1 MSIFDFIKKGPSAQ
15 TGANSAGSAVAGAE
29 SAEIL
34 ANLVLNTIDSGV
46 VIVLPT
52 GVIEYINPAAVS
64 LLGGQMAQN
73 FLGAKLEDIL
83 KLENG
88 QGVAIPAQNNLV
100 FYAVNNGQNYT
111 TREYFLVNLQG
122 QKKPVAFKIITAHSP
137 KNERIVTFYDITSE
151 LEAESEQTEFIS
163 TASHEMRT
171 PVASIEGYLG
181 LALNPKTA
189 TIDER
194 AKKYLEEA
202 HKSSQHLGK
211 LFRDLLDV
219 TKLDDKR
226 IKAHLLPI
234 EVTSTVRS
242 IAEGQ
247 IPKMSEKNIH
257 FTFGSSSSANINGG
271 RVINQEVFA
280 AVDVDFLR
288 EIINNLIENAIKY
301 TNNGGGIW
309 VNVRGDGDRVLIN
322 VTDTGIGI
330 SPEDSKHVFQ
340 KFYRA
345 DNSETRTIGGTGLGL
360 YIVKERVEAMSG
372 STWVESTFGEGSTF
386 YVAFPRLTYEEY
398 LRRKQIEANTQA
410 MTPQNSA
417 TSTPAVS
424 ASNEN
429 QIPANENQNPAPM
442 QYSTETTTPGQV
454 AAPAVAPAAAPVSTT
469 TNTPIQT
476 EAPMQA
482 PTETTIP
489 TQEPATTPT
498 MMNAPIQTPAPA
510 QTPTV
515 STAPVQAPAPAP
527 TEPVMPAPTEPTASS
542 APAAPTETATSSTP
556 VAPMT
561 PATPVMPATST
572 TQSNPFL
579 QNSTTPTQNTPAS
592 PTTPNTQNIPTA
604 PINPAPTPAATANPV
619 SAPITPANPAP
630 TPATPTNLTMPTPPI
645 TPTNPNILNK

>member
-15 TGANSAGSAVAGAE
+15 TGTNSTGGAVAGAE

-46 VIVLPT
+46 IIVLPT

-88 QGVAIPAQNNLV
+88 QGVVIPAQNNLV

-226 IKAHLLPI
+226 IKAHLTPI

-257 FTFGSSSSANINGG
+257 FTFGSSSSANMNGG

-410 MTPQNSA
+410 MTPQNSVA
-417 TSTPAVS
+417 SAPSNSTPSVS
-424 ASNEN
+424 EPSEN
-429 QIPANENQNPAPM
+429 QAPVPM
-442 QYSTETTTPGQV
+442 QFSTETTTPI
-454 AAPAVAPAAAPVSTT
+454 PAVAPVSTT
-469 TNTPIQT
+469 MNTPIQT
-476 EAPMQA
+476 EAPVQA
-482 PTETTIP
+482 PTVSTIP

-498 MMNAPIQTPAPA
+498 MTNAPIQTPAPA

-515 STAPVQAPAPAP
+515 STALVQTPAPAINLE
-527 TEPVMPAPTEPTASS
+527 TAASS

-561 PATPVMPATST
+561 PAAPIMST
-572 TQSNPFL
+572 IQSNSFL
-579 QNSTTPTQNTPAS
+579 QNSATPAQNTPAS

-630 TPATPTNLTMPTPPI
+630 TPAAPTNLTMPTPPI

>member
-1 MSIFDFIKKGPSAQ
+1 MSIFDFIKKGPAAQ
-15 TGANSAGSAVAGAE
+15 TTASNTSGAVAGAE

-46 VIVLPT
+46 IIVLPT

-226 IKAHLLPI
+226 IKAHLTPI

-257 FTFGSSSSANINGG
+257 FTFGSSSSANMNGG

-280 AVDVDFLR
+280 AIDVDFLR

-410 MTPQNSA
+410 MTPQNS
-417 TSTPAVS
+417 V
-424 ASNEN
+424 ASVPNDSSPNEN
-429 QIPANENQNPAPM
+429 QSPAPM
-442 QYSTETTTPGQV
+442 QFSTETNTSIPV
-454 AAPAVAPAAAPVSTT
+454 AAPVSTII
-469 TNTPIQT
+469 NAPMQT
-476 EAPMQA
+476 EAPMQTSTMSTM
-482 PTETTIP
+482 PN
-489 TQEPATTPT
+489 QEPATTPT
-498 MMNAPIQTPAPA
+498 MTNAPIQTPAPA

-515 STAPVQAPAPAP
+515 STALVQTPAPAQTP
-527 TEPVMPAPTEPTASS
+527 TVSTAPVQTPAPAPTEPTASS
-542 APAAPTETATSSTP
+542 AP

-561 PATPVMPATST
+561 PASPVMST
-572 TQSNPFL
+572 IQSNPFL
-579 QNSTTPTQNTPAS
+579 QNSATPAQNTPAS

-630 TPATPTNLTMPTPPI
+630 TPAAPTNLTMPTPPI

>member
-1 MSIFDFIKKGPSAQ
+1 MSIFDFIKKGPGAQ
-15 TGANSAGSAVAGAE
+15 TGADSAGGAVAGAE

-46 VIVLPT
+46 IIVLPT

-64 LLGGQMAQN
+64 LLGGQVAQN

-194 AKKYLEEA
+194 AKKHLEEA

-226 IKAHLLPI
+226 IKAHLTPI

-247 IPKMSEKNIH
+247 IPKMSEKDIH
-257 FTFGSSSSANINGG
+257 FTFGSSSSANMNGG

-410 MTPQNSA
+410 MTPQNSVA
-417 TSTPAVS
+417 S
-424 ASNEN
+424 APNDSSPNKN
-429 QIPANENQNPAPM
+429 QTPANENQNPASM
-442 QYSTETTTPGQV
+442 QFPTETTTPTPV
-454 AAPAVAPAAAPVSTT
+454 AAPVSATM
-469 TNTPIQT
+469 NTPMQT

-482 PTETTIP
+482 PT
-489 TQEPATTPT
+489 ASTTPT
-498 MMNAPIQTPAPA
+498 QAPAPAPIEPTALSTPAVPATPVAPVMPSAPA
-510 QTPTV
+510 QTPTA
-515 STAPVQAPAPAP
+515 SSAPTQAPAPAP
-527 TEPVMPAPTEPTASS
+527 SATNAPTAPATQANPVVQANPFIQNPISPAQTVTAS
-542 APAAPTETATSSTP
+542 AQNP
-556 VAPMT
+556 VAPTQGATSPAHDMASPAQNT
-561 PATPVMPATST
+561 PATP
-572 TQSNPFL
+572 
-579 QNSTTPTQNTPAS
+579 
-592 PTTPNTQNIPTA
+592 
-604 PINPAPTPAATANPV
+604 INPSPV
-619 SAPITPANPAP
+619 SAPTINSA
-630 TPATPTNLTMPTPPI
+630 MPTPPI

>member
-1 MSIFDFIKKGPSAQ
+1 MSIFDFIKKGPGAQ
-15 TGANSAGSAVAGAE
+15 AGANSAGGAVAGAE

-46 VIVLPT
+46 IIVLST

-64 LLGGQMAQN
+64 LLGGQMSQN

-257 FTFGSSSSANINGG
+257 FTFGSSSSANMNGG

-410 MTPQNSA
+410 MTPQNSIA
-417 TSTPAVS
+417 SIPNTFTP
-424 ASNEN
+424 NEN
-429 QIPANENQNPAPM
+429 QTPAPM
-442 QYSTETTTPGQV
+442 QFSTEITAPTPV
-454 AAPAVAPAAAPVSTT
+454 ATPVSTT
-469 TNTPIQT
+469 MNTPMQT

-482 PTETTIP
+482 PTVS
-489 TQEPATTPT
+489 A
-498 MMNAPIQTPAPA
+498 MPI
-510 QTPTV
+510 
-515 STAPVQAPAPAP
+515 QAPAPAT
-527 TEPVMPAPTEPTASS
+527 TEATASFT
-542 APAAPTETATSSTP
+542 PAAMMA
-556 VAPMT
+556 

-572 TQSNPFL
+572 TQSTPFL
-579 QNSTTPTQNTPAS
+579 QNNTTTVQNTPAS
-592 PTTPNTQNIPTA
+592 STTPNTQSLPTA
-604 PINPAPTPAATANPV
+604 PINPTPAQAATVNPV
-619 SAPITPANPAP
+619 STPITPANPAP
-630 TPATPTNLTMPTPPI
+630 TSTTQINPAIPTPPI

>member
-1 MSIFDFIKKGPSAQ
+1 MSIFDFIKKGPGAQ
-15 TGANSAGSAVAGAE
+15 TGANGTGGAVAGAE

-46 VIVLPT
+46 IIVLST

-226 IKAHLLPI
+226 IKAHLTPI

-257 FTFGSSSSANINGG
+257 FTFGSSSSANMNGG

-410 MTPQNSA
+410 MTPQNSVA
-417 TSTPAVS
+417 STPAVS
-424 ASNEN
+424 GSNEN
-429 QIPANENQNPAPM
+429 QTPAPI
-442 QYSTETTTPGQV
+442 QFPAEATTSNQV
-454 AAPAVAPAAAPVSTT
+454 AAPVSTT
-469 TNTPIQT
+469 MNMPVQA

-482 PTETTIP
+482 PTVSAMP
-489 TQEPATTPT
+489 TQAPA
-498 MMNAPIQTPAPA
+498 PAPA
-510 QTPTV
+510 QTPTA
-515 STAPVQAPAPAP
+515 STAPTQAPAPAP
-527 TEPVMPAPTEPTASS
+527 TESAISAPTEPAASS
-542 APAAPTETATSSTP
+542 APAAPITP
-556 VAPMT
+556 ASPVT
-561 PATPVMPATST
+561 PATPVISNASTTPATPVTPT
-572 TQSNPFL
+572 TSPTPATPAAPVMQTNPFL
-579 QNSTTPTQNTPAS
+579 QNTTPTSQT
-592 PTTPNTQNIPTA
+592 
-604 PINPAPTPAATANPV
+604 
-619 SAPITPANPAP
+619 
-630 TPATPTNLTMPTPPI
+630 TPATPINTNMPTPPI

>member
-1 MSIFDFIKKGPSAQ
+1 MSIFDFIKKGPGAQ
-15 TGANSAGSAVAGAE
+15 MGANSTGGAVAGAE

-46 VIVLPT
+46 IIVLPT

-226 IKAHLLPI
+226 IKAHLTPI

-257 FTFGSSSSANINGG
+257 FTFGSSSSANMNGG

-410 MTPQNSA
+410 MTPQNSVA
-417 TSTPAVS
+417 STPSNSTPSVS
-424 ASNEN
+424 EPSEN
-429 QIPANENQNPAPM
+429 QAPAPM
-442 QYSTETTTPGQV
+442 QFSTETTTPI
-454 AAPAVAPAAAPVSTT
+454 PAVAPVSTT
-469 TNTPIQT
+469 MNTPIQT
-476 EAPMQA
+476 EAPVQA
-482 PTETTIP
+482 PTVSTIP

-498 MMNAPIQTPAPA
+498 MTNAPIQTPAPA

-515 STAPVQAPAPAP
+515 STALVQTPAPAINLE
-527 TEPVMPAPTEPTASS
+527 TAASS

-561 PATPVMPATST
+561 PAAPIMST
-572 TQSNPFL
+572 IQSNSFL
-579 QNSTTPTQNTPAS
+579 QNSATPAQNTPAS

-630 TPATPTNLTMPTPPI
+630 TPAAPTNLTMPTPPI

>member
-15 TGANSAGSAVAGAE
+15 AGANSAGGAVAGAE

-46 VIVLPT
+46 IIVLPT

-137 KNERIVTFYDITSE
+137 KNERVVTFYDITSE

-257 FTFGSSSSANINGG
+257 FTFGSSSSANMNGG

-424 ASNEN
+424 TPNEN
-429 QIPANENQNPAPM
+429 QTPAPI
-442 QYSTETTTPGQV
+442 QFPTETTAPTPV
-454 AAPAVAPAAAPVSTT
+454 ATPVSTT

-476 EAPMQA
+476 EAPIQA
-482 PTETTIP
+482 PTVS
-489 TQEPATTPT
+489 ATSVQ
-498 MMNAPIQTPAPA
+498 AAAPAPA
-510 QTPTV
+510 QS
-515 STAPVQAPAPAP
+515 STTSSSPIQAPAPAP
-527 TEPVMPAPTEPTASS
+527 TESTASSTPAAPTEPTASS
-542 APAAPTETATSSTP
+542 AP

-561 PATPVMPATST
+561 PASPVMST
-572 TQSNPFL
+572 IQSNPFL
-579 QNSTTPTQNTPAS
+579 QNSATPAQNTPAS
-592 PTTPNTQNIPTA
+592 STAPNTQNIPTA
-604 PINPAPTPAATANPV
+604 PINPDSTPAATVNPV
-619 SAPITPANPAP
+619 STPITPVNPAQ
-630 TPATPTNLTMPTPPI
+630 TPAAPINSAMPTPPI

>member
-1 MSIFDFIKKGPSAQ
+1 MSIFDFIKKGPGAQ
-15 TGANSAGSAVAGAE
+15 MSANSAGGAVAGAE

-46 VIVLPT
+46 IIVLPT

-73 FLGAKLEDIL
+73 FLGTKLEDIL

-226 IKAHLLPI
+226 IKAHLTPI

-257 FTFGSSSSANINGG
+257 FTFGSSSSANMNGG

-398 LRRKQIEANTQA
+398 LRRKQIEANIQA

-417 TSTPAVS
+417 ASTPAVS

-429 QIPANENQNPAPM
+429 QPPAPM
-442 QYSTETTTPGQV
+442 QFSTEITAPTPV
-454 AAPAVAPAAAPVSTT
+454 ATPVSTT
-469 TNTPIQT
+469 MNTPMQT

-482 PTETTIP
+482 PTVS
-489 TQEPATTPT
+489 A
-498 MMNAPIQTPAPA
+498 MPI
-510 QTPTV
+510 
-515 STAPVQAPAPAP
+515 QAPAPAT
-527 TEPVMPAPTEPTASS
+527 TEATAPSVPVAPTEPAALS
-542 APAAPTETATSSTP
+542 APT
-556 VAPMT
+556 APMA

-579 QNSTTPTQNTPAS
+579 QNSATPATAS
-592 PTTPNTQNIPTA
+592 STTPNTQSIPTA
-604 PINPAPTPAATANPV
+604 PINPTPAQAATVNPV
-619 SAPITPANPAP
+619 STPITPANPTP
-630 TPATPTNLTMPTPPI
+630 TPAAPINTAIPTPPI

>member
-1 MSIFDFIKKGPSAQ
+1 MSIFDFIKKGPGAQ
-15 TGANSAGSAVAGAE
+15 AGVNSAGGAVAGTE
-29 SAEIL
+29 GAEIL
-34 ANLVLNTIDSGV
+34 ANLVLNTTDSGV
-46 VIVLPT
+46 IIVLPT

-111 TREYFLVNLQG
+111 TRGYFLVNLQG
-122 QKKPVAFKIITAHSP
+122 QKKPVAFKVITAHSP

-151 LEAESEQTEFIS
+151 LEAESEQAEFIS

-202 HKSSQHLGK
+202 KKSSQHLGK

-226 IKAHLLPI
+226 IKAHLTPI

-257 FTFGSSSSANINGG
+257 FTFGSSSSANMNGG

-410 MTPQNSA
+410 MTPQNTA
-417 TSTPAVS
+417 TSASDAS
-424 ASNEN
+424 APSEG
-429 QIPANENQNPAPM
+429 QTAAPM
-442 QYSTETTTPGQV
+442 QFPTETTTPTQTS
-454 AAPAVAPAAAPVSTT
+454 APVSTT
-469 TNTPIQT
+469 INTPIQT

-482 PTETTIP
+482 PTVSAMP
-489 TQEPATTPT
+489 TQAPATAPT
-498 MMNAPIQTPAPA
+498 EMVAPAKAPTPA
-510 QTPTV
+510 QTPTA
-515 STAPVQAPAPAP
+515 SATPVQAPASAP
-527 TEPVMPAPTEPTASS
+527 TDPTASS
-542 APAAPTETATSSTP
+542 APAAPMIPAAP
-556 VAPMT
+556 VVSA
-561 PATPVMPATST
+561 MPT
-572 TQSNPFL
+572 TQTNPFL
-579 QNSTTPTQNTPAS
+579 QNSATPAQNTPAS
-592 PTTPNTQNIPTA
+592 PTAPNTQSIATTLAN
-604 PINPAPTPAATANPV
+604 PTPTQATTINPV
-619 SAPITPANPAP
+619 STPITPANPAP
-630 TPATPTNLTMPTPPI
+630 APAAPINSTMPTPPI

>member
-1 MSIFDFIKKGPSAQ
+1 MSIFDFIKKGPGAQ
-15 TGANSAGSAVAGAE
+15 AGANSAGGAVAGAE

-46 VIVLPT
+46 IIVLST

-64 LLGGQMAQN
+64 LLGGQMSQN

-122 QKKPVAFKIITAHSP
+122 QKKPVAFKVITAHSP

-226 IKAHLLPI
+226 IKAHLTPI

-257 FTFGSSSSANINGG
+257 FTFGSSSSANMNGG

-301 TNNGGGIW
+301 TNTGGGIW

-410 MTPQNSA
+410 MTPQNSVA
-417 TSTPAVS
+417 SNPAVS

-429 QIPANENQNPAPM
+429 QPPAPM
-442 QYSTETTTPGQV
+442 QFSTEVTTPIS
-454 AAPAVAPAAAPVSTT
+454 AATPVSTT
-469 TNTPIQT
+469 MNTPIQT
-476 EAPMQA
+476 ETPMQA
-482 PTETTIP
+482 QTASTTSI
-489 TQEPATTPT
+489 
-498 MMNAPIQTPAPA
+498 
-510 QTPTV
+510 
-515 STAPVQAPAPAP
+515 QAPAPGTAEPAASATPTVQTEPAAPSAP
-527 TEPVMPAPTEPTASS
+527 TAPITPAAPVMPA
-542 APAAPTETATSSTP
+542 
-556 VAPMT
+556 M
-561 PATPVMPATST
+561 
-572 TQSNPFL
+572 QFNPFL
-579 QNSTTPTQNTPAS
+579 QNSATPTQNAPAS
-592 PTTPNTQNIPTA
+592 PTVPNTQSIPTA
-604 PINPAPTPAATANPV
+604 PINPDSTPAATVNPV
-619 SAPITPANPAP
+619 STPITPVNPAP
-630 TPATPTNLTMPTPPI
+630 TQAAPINPSMPTPPI

>member
-1 MSIFDFIKKGPSAQ
+1 MSIFDFIKKGPGAQ
-15 TGANSAGSAVAGAE
+15 AGANSAGGAVAGAE

-46 VIVLPT
+46 IIVLPT

-226 IKAHLLPI
+226 IKAHLTPI

-247 IPKMSEKNIH
+247 IPKMSEKDIH
-257 FTFGSSSSANINGG
+257 FTFGSSSSANMNGG

-280 AVDVDFLR
+280 AIDVDFLR

-322 VTDTGIGI
+322 ITDTGIGI

-417 TSTPAVS
+417 SSVPKDS
-424 ASNEN
+424 SPNEN
-429 QIPANENQNPAPM
+429 QTPANENQNPAPM
-442 QYSTETTTPGQV
+442 QYSTETTTPI
-454 AAPAVAPAAAPVSTT
+454 PAVAPVSTT
-469 TNTPIQT
+469 MNTPIQT
-476 EAPMQA
+476 EAPVQA
-482 PTETTIP
+482 PTVSTIP

-498 MMNAPIQTPAPA
+498 MTNAPIQTPAPA

-515 STAPVQAPAPAP
+515 STALVQTPAPAINLE
-527 TEPVMPAPTEPTASS
+527 TAASS

-561 PATPVMPATST
+561 PAAPIMST
-572 TQSNPFL
+572 IQSNSFL
-579 QNSTTPTQNTPAS
+579 QNSATPAQNTPAS

-630 TPATPTNLTMPTPPI
+630 TPAAPTNLTMPTPPI

>member
-1 MSIFDFIKKGPSAQ
+1 MSIFDFIKKGPGAQ
-15 TGANSAGSAVAGAE
+15 AGANSAGGAVSGAE

-34 ANLVLNTIDSGV
+34 ANLVLNTTDSGV
-46 VIVLPT
+46 IIVLPT

-111 TREYFLVNLQG
+111 TRGYFLVNLQG

-151 LEAESEQTEFIS
+151 LEAESEQAEFIS

-202 HKSSQHLGK
+202 KKSSQHLGK

-226 IKAHLLPI
+226 IKAHLTPI

-247 IPKMSEKNIH
+247 IPKMSEKDIH
-257 FTFGSSSSANINGG
+257 FTFGSSSSANMNGG

-410 MTPQNSA
+410 MTPQNTTASNPNI
-417 TSTPAVS
+417 STPSVPEPS
-424 ASNEN
+424 EN
-429 QIPANENQNPAPM
+429 QTPAPM
-442 QYSTETTTPGQV
+442 QFSTETTTPI
-454 AAPAVAPAAAPVSTT
+454 PAVAPVSTT
-469 TNTPIQT
+469 TNMPIQT

-482 PTETTIP
+482 PTASAMP

-498 MMNAPIQTPAPA
+498 MTNAPIQTPAPA

-515 STAPVQAPAPAP
+515 STALVQTPAPAINLE
-527 TEPVMPAPTEPTASS
+527 TAASS

-561 PATPVMPATST
+561 PAAPIMST
-572 TQSNPFL
+572 IQSNSFL
-579 QNSTTPTQNTPAS
+579 QNSATPAQNTPAS

-630 TPATPTNLTMPTPPI
+630 TPAAPTNLTMPTPPI

>member
-1 MSIFDFIKKGPSAQ
+1 MSIFDFIKKGPGAQ
-15 TGANSAGSAVAGAE
+15 AGANSAGGAVAGAE

-46 VIVLPT
+46 IIVLST

-64 LLGGQMAQN
+64 LLGGQMSQN

-257 FTFGSSSSANINGG
+257 FTFGSSSSANMNGG

-280 AVDVDFLR
+280 AIDVDFLR

-410 MTPQNSA
+410 MTPQNSVA
-417 TSTPAVS
+417 STPNISTPSVS
-424 ASNEN
+424 EPSEN
-429 QIPANENQNPAPM
+429 QAPAPM
-442 QYSTETTTPGQV
+442 QFPTETTT
-454 AAPAVAPAAAPVSTT
+454 AIPAAAPASTT
-469 TNTPIQT
+469 SNTPIQA
-476 EAPMQA
+476 EAPIQA
-482 PTETTIP
+482 PTVSTIP

-498 MMNAPIQTPAPA
+498 MTNAPIQTPAPA
-510 QTPTV
+510 QTQTV
-515 STAPVQAPAPAP
+515 STAPVQTPA
-527 TEPVMPAPTEPTASS
+527 PAPTEPTASS
-542 APAAPTETATSSTP
+542 AP

-561 PATPVMPATST
+561 PAAPVMPANPVISNVST
-572 TQSNPFL
+572 TPSTPVTPTASPTPATPAAPVMQTNPFL
-579 QNSTTPTQNTPAS
+579 QNTTPTTQNTPA
-592 PTTPNTQNIPTA
+592 T
-604 PINPAPTPAATANPV
+604 PINP
-619 SAPITPANPAP
+619 
-630 TPATPTNLTMPTPPI
+630 TMPTPSI

>member
-15 TGANSAGSAVAGAE
+15 TGTNSTGGAVAGAE

-46 VIVLPT
+46 IIVLPT

-88 QGVAIPAQNNLV
+88 QGVVIPAQNNLV

-257 FTFGSSSSANINGG
+257 FTFGSSSSANMNGG

-417 TSTPAVS
+417 ASTSAVSTP
-424 ASNEN
+424 NEN
-429 QIPANENQNPAPM
+429 QTPAPM
-442 QYSTETTTPGQV
+442 QFSTETTTPI
-454 AAPAVAPAAAPVSTT
+454 PAVAPVSTT
-469 TNTPIQT
+469 MNTPVQT

-482 PTETTIP
+482 QTAS
-489 TQEPATTPT
+489 ATSVQ
-498 MMNAPIQTPAPA
+498 AAAPAPA
-510 QTPTV
+510 QS
-515 STAPVQAPAPAP
+515 STTSSSPIQAPAPAP
-527 TEPVMPAPTEPTASS
+527 TESTASSTPAAPTEPTASS
-542 APAAPTETATSSTP
+542 AP

-561 PATPVMPATST
+561 PASPVMST
-572 TQSNPFL
+572 IQSNSFL
-579 QNSTTPTQNTPAS
+579 QNSATPAQNTPAS

-630 TPATPTNLTMPTPPI
+630 TPAAPTNLTMPTPPI

>member
-1 MSIFDFIKKGPSAQ
+1 MSIFDFIKKGPGAQ
-15 TGANSAGSAVAGAE
+15 TGANGTGGAVAGAE

-46 VIVLPT
+46 IIVLPT

-257 FTFGSSSSANINGG
+257 FTFGSSSSANMNGG

-410 MTPQNSA
+410 MTPQNSVA
-417 TSTPAVS
+417 SNPAVS

-429 QIPANENQNPAPM
+429 QTPTPM
-442 QYSTETTTPGQV
+442 QFSTEMTTPSQ
-454 AAPAVAPAAAPVSTT
+454 AAVPVSTT
-469 TNTPIQT
+469 MNTPVQT

-482 PTETTIP
+482 QT
-489 TQEPATTPT
+489 ASA
-498 MMNAPIQTPAPA
+498 MPI
-510 QTPTV
+510 
-515 STAPVQAPAPAP
+515 QAPAPVTTEATAPSVPVAP
-527 TEPVMPAPTEPTASS
+527 TEPAALSAPT
-542 APAAPTETATSSTP
+542 
-556 VAPMT
+556 APMA

-579 QNSTTPTQNTPAS
+579 QNSTTPAQNTPAS

-630 TPATPTNLTMPTPPI
+630 TPAAPTNLTMPTPSI

>member
-1 MSIFDFIKKGPSAQ
+1 MSIFDFIKKGPGAQ
-15 TGANSAGSAVAGAE
+15 TGANSTGGAVAGAE

-46 VIVLPT
+46 IIVLST

-122 QKKPVAFKIITAHSP
+122 QKKPVAFKVITAHSP

-257 FTFGSSSSANINGG
+257 FTFGSSSSANMNGG

-410 MTPQNSA
+410 MTPQNSVA
-417 TSTPAVS
+417 SNPAVS

-429 QIPANENQNPAPM
+429 QTPTPM
-442 QYSTETTTPGQV
+442 QFSTEMNTP
-454 AAPAVAPAAAPVSTT
+454 APAAVPV
-469 TNTPIQT
+469 
-476 EAPMQA
+476 
-482 PTETTIP
+482 
-489 TQEPATTPT
+489 
-498 MMNAPIQTPAPA
+498 QTPAPA
-510 QTPTV
+510 PSEAITPAQAEVSTPTIANTPVQTQAPMQRPEASATPIQTPV
-515 STAPVQAPAPAP
+515 
-527 TEPVMPAPTEPTASS
+527 PAPTEPTASS
-542 APAAPTETATSSTP
+542 TPVDPMTPAAPVMSANPVISNVSTIPSTP
-556 VAPMT
+556 ATQTTSPT
-561 PATPVMPATST
+561 PATPVTPTTSPTPATPAAPVMQT
-572 TQSNPFL
+572 NPFL
-579 QNSTTPTQNTPAS
+579 QNTTPTSQNTPA
-592 PTTPNTQNIPTA
+592 T
-604 PINPAPTPAATANPV
+604 PIN
-619 SAPITPANPAP
+619 SA
-630 TPATPTNLTMPTPPI
+630 MPNPPI

>member
-1 MSIFDFIKKGPSAQ
+1 MSIFDFIKKGPGAQ
-15 TGANSAGSAVAGAE
+15 VGANSAGGAVAGAE

-46 VIVLPT
+46 IIVLPT
-52 GVIEYINPAAVS
+52 GVIKYINPAAVS

-226 IKAHLLPI
+226 IKAHLTPI

-247 IPKMSEKNIH
+247 IPKMSEKDIH
-257 FTFGSSSSANINGG
+257 FTFGSSSSANMNGG

-417 TSTPAVS
+417 ASTSAVSTP
-424 ASNEN
+424 NEN
-429 QIPANENQNPAPM
+429 QTPAPM
-442 QYSTETTTPGQV
+442 QFPTEMTTPSQ
-454 AAPAVAPAAAPVSTT
+454 AAVPASTT
-469 TNTPIQT
+469 MNTPIQT
-476 EAPMQA
+476 ETPMQA
-482 PTETTIP
+482 PTVSTIP

-498 MMNAPIQTPAPA
+498 MTNAPIQTPAPA
-510 QTPTV
+510 QTPTA
-515 STAPVQAPAPAP
+515 STAPIQTPTASATPTQTPAPAP
-527 TEPVMPAPTEPTASS
+527 IEPTALSTPTVPATPVAPVMPS
-542 APAAPTETATSSTP
+542 APAAQTNP
-556 VAPMT
+556 V
-561 PATPVMPATST
+561 
-572 TQSNPFL
+572 L
-579 QNSTTPTQNTPAS
+579 QNSATSAQNTPAI
-592 PTTPNTQNIPTA
+592 PATPNTQAMPTA
-604 PINPAPTPAATANPV
+604 
-619 SAPITPANPAP
+619 PANPAP
-630 TPATPTNLTMPTPPI
+630 TQAIPANPALTSSSPINQTMPTPPI
-645 TPTNPNILNK
+645 MPTNPNILNK

>member
-1 MSIFDFIKKGPSAQ
+1 MSIFDFIKKGPGAQ
-15 TGANSAGSAVAGAE
+15 AGANSAGGAVAGAE

-46 VIVLPT
+46 IIVLST

-64 LLGGQMAQN
+64 LLGGQMSQN

-226 IKAHLLPI
+226 IKAHLTPI

-247 IPKMSEKNIH
+247 IPKMSEKDIH
-257 FTFGSSSSANINGG
+257 FTFGSSSSANMNGG

-410 MTPQNSA
+410 MTPQNSTA
-417 TSTPAVS
+417 STSAVSTP
-424 ASNEN
+424 NEN
-429 QIPANENQNPAPM
+429 QTPTPM
-442 QYSTETTTPGQV
+442 QFPTETTAPTPV
-454 AAPAVAPAAAPVSTT
+454 ATPVSTT

-476 EAPMQA
+476 EASMQT
-482 PTETTIP
+482 PTASTIP
-489 TQEPATTPT
+489 TQAPAQTPT
-498 MMNAPIQTPAPA
+498 MTNAPIQTPAPAQTPTASTAPVQAPAPA

-515 STAPVQAPAPAP
+515 STAPVQTPA
-527 TEPVMPAPTEPTASS
+527 PAPTEPTASS
-542 APAAPTETATSSTP
+542 AP

-561 PATPVMPATST
+561 PAAPIMST
-572 TQSNPFL
+572 IQSNSFL
-579 QNSTTPTQNTPAS
+579 QNSATPAQNTPAS

-630 TPATPTNLTMPTPPI
+630 TPAAPTNLTMPTPPI

>member
-1 MSIFDFIKKGPSAQ
+1 MSIFDFIKKGPGAQ
-15 TGANSAGSAVAGAE
+15 AGVNSAGGAVASAE

-34 ANLVLNTIDSGV
+34 ANLVLNTTDSGV
-46 VIVLPT
+46 IIVLPT

-111 TREYFLVNLQG
+111 TRGYFLVNLQG
-122 QKKPVAFKIITAHSP
+122 QKKPVAFKVITAHSP

-151 LEAESEQTEFIS
+151 LEAESEQAEFIS

-202 HKSSQHLGK
+202 KKSSQHLGK

-226 IKAHLLPI
+226 IKAHLTPI

-257 FTFGSSSSANINGG
+257 FTFGSSSSANMNGG

-410 MTPQNSA
+410 MTPQNTA
-417 TSTPAVS
+417 TSASDAS
-424 ASNEN
+424 APSEG
-429 QIPANENQNPAPM
+429 QTAAPM
-442 QYSTETTTPGQV
+442 QFPTETTTPTQTS
-454 AAPAVAPAAAPVSTT
+454 APVSTT
-469 TNTPIQT
+469 INTPIQT

-482 PTETTIP
+482 PTVSAMP
-489 TQEPATTPT
+489 TQAPATAPT
-498 MMNAPIQTPAPA
+498 EMVAPAKAPTPA
-510 QTPTV
+510 QTPTA
-515 STAPVQAPAPAP
+515 SATPVQAPASAP
-527 TEPVMPAPTEPTASS
+527 TDPTASS
-542 APAAPTETATSSTP
+542 KPA
-556 VAPMT
+556 APMT
-561 PATPVMPATST
+561 PAAPVM
-572 TQSNPFL
+572 QSNPFL
-579 QNSTTPTQNTPAS
+579 QNSATPAQNTPAS
-592 PTTPNTQNIPTA
+592 STAPNAQSIPTE
-604 PINPAPTPAATANPV
+604 PINPSSTHAATVNPV
-619 SAPITPANPAP
+619 STQITPVNPTQTPAVPANPAP
-630 TPATPTNLTMPTPPI
+630 APAAPINSTMPTPPI

>member
-15 TGANSAGSAVAGAE
+15 AGANSAGGAVAGAE

-46 VIVLPT
+46 IIVLPT

-122 QKKPVAFKIITAHSP
+122 QKKPVAFKVITAHSP

-226 IKAHLLPI
+226 IKAHLTPI

-257 FTFGSSSSANINGG
+257 FTFGSSSSANMNGG

-301 TNNGGGIW
+301 TNTGGGIW

-417 TSTPAVS
+417 SVPNDSSPNKNQTPV
-424 ASNEN
+424 
-429 QIPANENQNPAPM
+429 PM
-442 QYSTETTTPGQV
+442 QFPTETNTPSLT
-454 AAPAVAPAAAPVSTT
+454 AAPVSTT
-469 TNTPIQT
+469 
-476 EAPMQA
+476 
-482 PTETTIP
+482 
-489 TQEPATTPT
+489 
-498 MMNAPIQTPAPA
+498 MNAPIQTETPMQA
-510 QTPTV
+510 QTA
-515 STAPVQAPAPAP
+515 STTSIQAPAPATAEPAASATP
-527 TEPVMPAPTEPTASS
+527 TVQTEPAAPSAPTAPITPAAPVMPA
-542 APAAPTETATSSTP
+542 
-556 VAPMT
+556 M
-561 PATPVMPATST
+561 
-572 TQSNPFL
+572 QFNPFL
-579 QNSTTPTQNTPAS
+579 QNSATPTQNAPAS
-592 PTTPNTQNIPTA
+592 PTVPNTQSIPTA
-604 PINPAPTPAATANPV
+604 PINPDSTPAATVNPV
-619 SAPITPANPAP
+619 STPITPVNPAP
-630 TPATPTNLTMPTPPI
+630 TQAAPINPSMPTPPI

>member
-1 MSIFDFIKKGPSAQ
+1 MSIFDFIKKGPGAQ
-15 TGANSAGSAVAGAE
+15 IGANSTGGAVAGTE

-46 VIVLPT
+46 IIVLPT

-226 IKAHLLPI
+226 IKAHLTPI
-234 EVTSTVRS
+234 EVTSTIRS

-257 FTFGSSSSANINGG
+257 FTFGSSSSANMNGG

-301 TNNGGGIW
+301 TNTGGGIW

-410 MTPQNSA
+410 MTPQNSVA
-417 TSTPAVS
+417 SNPAIS

-429 QIPANENQNPAPM
+429 QTPTPM
-442 QYSTETTTPGQV
+442 QFPTEMTTPSQ
-454 AAPAVAPAAAPVSTT
+454 AAAPVSTT
-469 TNTPIQT
+469 MNTPIQT
-476 EAPMQA
+476 ETPMQA
-482 PTETTIP
+482 QTTSTMP
-489 TQEPATTPT
+489 VQTSAPAPTPT
-498 MMNAPIQTPAPA
+498 ASAT
-510 QTPTV
+510 
-515 STAPVQAPAPAP
+515 PVQATAPAP
-527 TEPVMPAPTEPTASS
+527 TEPVIPAQTEPSVQS
-542 APAAPTETATSSTP
+542 VPAAPT
-556 VAPMT
+556 APRASVMPLT
-561 PATPVMPATST
+561 PATQT
-572 TQSNPFL
+572 NPFL
-579 QNSTTPTQNTPAS
+579 QNSTTPAQNTPTIS
-592 PTTPNTQNIPTA
+592 TTPNTQAMPTA
-604 PINPAPTPAATANPV
+604 PTNPAPNQTATINPASTPIA
-619 SAPITPANPAP
+619 PANTIP
-630 TPATPTNLTMPTPPI
+630 TSDTPINATMPTPPI

>member
-1 MSIFDFIKKGPSAQ
+1 MSIFDFIKKGPGAQ
-15 TGANSAGSAVAGAE
+15 AGANSAGGAVAGAE

-46 VIVLPT
+46 IIVLPT

-64 LLGGQMAQN
+64 LLGGQMSQN

-226 IKAHLLPI
+226 IKAHLTPI

-257 FTFGSSSSANINGG
+257 FTFGSSSSANMNGG

-410 MTPQNSA
+410 MTPQNSIA
-417 TSTPAVS
+417 SIPNTFTP
-424 ASNEN
+424 NEN
-429 QIPANENQNPAPM
+429 QTPAPTDFTAQTQPQTM
-442 QYSTETTTPGQV
+442 SNATPAQTPAPIPTEVIASAQKEVP
-454 AAPAVAPAAAPVSTT
+454 
-469 TNTPIQT
+469 
-476 EAPMQA
+476 A
-482 PTETTIP
+482 PTM
-489 TQEPATTPT
+489 A
-498 MMNAPIQTPAPA
+498 NAPIQTQASAVSAAPI
-510 QTPTV
+510 QTPTA
-515 STAPVQAPAPAP
+515 SATPTQAPTPAP
-527 TEPVMPAPTEPTASS
+527 TEPVIPAPTGPTASN
-542 APAAPTETATSSTP
+542 AST
-556 VAPMT
+556 APMT
-561 PATPVMPATST
+561 PTAPVMPSASAAQT
-572 TQSNPFL
+572 NPFL
-579 QNSTTPTQNTPAS
+579 QNSATQA
-592 PTTPNTQNIPTA
+592 QNIPTIPAIPNTQAMPTA
-604 PINPAPTPAATANPV
+604 PTNPTPAPATTINPV
-619 SAPITPANPAP
+619 STPITPANPIP
-630 TPATPTNLTMPTPPI
+630 TPAAPINPAMPNPPI
-645 TPTNPNILNK
+645 TSTNPNILNK

>member
-1 MSIFDFIKKGPSAQ
+1 MSIFDFIKKGPAAQ
-15 TGANSAGSAVAGAE
+15 TGANSTGGVVAGAE

-46 VIVLPT
+46 IIVLPT

-88 QGVAIPAQNNLV
+88 QGVVIPAQNNLV

-226 IKAHLLPI
+226 IKAHLTPI

-257 FTFGSSSSANINGG
+257 FTFGSSSSANMNGG

-398 LRRKQIEANTQA
+398 LRRKQIEANIQA
-410 MTPQNSA
+410 MTPQNSVA
-417 TSTPAVS
+417 SNPSNSTPSVS
-424 ASNEN
+424 EPSEN
-429 QIPANENQNPAPM
+429 QAPAPM
-442 QYSTETTTPGQV
+442 QFSTETTTPI
-454 AAPAVAPAAAPVSTT
+454 PAVAPVSTT
-469 TNTPIQT
+469 MNTPIQT
-476 EAPMQA
+476 EAPVQA
-482 PTETTIP
+482 PTVSTIP

-498 MMNAPIQTPAPA
+498 MTNAPIQTPAPA

-515 STAPVQAPAPAP
+515 STALVQTPAPAINLE
-527 TEPVMPAPTEPTASS
+527 TAASS

-561 PATPVMPATST
+561 PAAPIMST
-572 TQSNPFL
+572 IQSNSFL
-579 QNSTTPTQNTPAS
+579 QNSATPAQNTPAS

-630 TPATPTNLTMPTPPI
+630 TPAAPTNLTMPTPPI

>member
-1 MSIFDFIKKGPSAQ
+1 MSIFDFIKKGPGAQ
-15 TGANSAGSAVAGAE
+15 TGANSTGGVVAGAE

-46 VIVLPT
+46 IIVLPT

-64 LLGGQMAQN
+64 LLGGLMAQN

-257 FTFGSSSSANINGG
+257 FTFGSSSSANMNGG

-410 MTPQNSA
+410 MTPQNSIA
-417 TSTPAVS
+417 SIPNTFTP
-424 ASNEN
+424 NEN
-429 QIPANENQNPAPM
+429 QTPAPM
-442 QYSTETTTPGQV
+442 QFSTEITAPTPV
-454 AAPAVAPAAAPVSTT
+454 ATPVSTT
-469 TNTPIQT
+469 MNTPMQT

-482 PTETTIP
+482 PTVS
-489 TQEPATTPT
+489 A
-498 MMNAPIQTPAPA
+498 MPI
-510 QTPTV
+510 
-515 STAPVQAPAPAP
+515 QAPAPAT
-527 TEPVMPAPTEPTASS
+527 TEATAPSVPVAPTEPAALS
-542 APAAPTETATSSTP
+542 APT
-556 VAPMT
+556 APMA

-579 QNSTTPTQNTPAS
+579 QNSATPATAS
-592 PTTPNTQNIPTA
+592 STTPNTQSIPTA
-604 PINPAPTPAATANPV
+604 PINPTPAQAATVNPV
-619 SAPITPANPAP
+619 STPITPANPTP
-630 TPATPTNLTMPTPPI
+630 TPAAPINTAIPTPPI

>member
-1 MSIFDFIKKGPSAQ
+1 MSIFDFIKKGPDAQ
-15 TGANSAGSAVAGAE
+15 AGVNSTGGAVSGAE

-34 ANLVLNTIDSGV
+34 ANLVLNTTDSGV
-46 VIVLPT
+46 IIVLPT

-111 TREYFLVNLQG
+111 TRGYFLVNLQG

-151 LEAESEQTEFIS
+151 LEAESEQAEFIS

-202 HKSSQHLGK
+202 KKSSQHLGK

-226 IKAHLLPI
+226 IKAHLTPI

-247 IPKMSEKNIH
+247 IPKMSEKDIH
-257 FTFGSSSSANINGG
+257 FTFGSSSSANMNGG

-410 MTPQNSA
+410 MTPQNSVA
-417 TSTPAVS
+417 STPNISTPSVS
-424 ASNEN
+424 EPSEN
-429 QIPANENQNPAPM
+429 QAPAPM
-442 QYSTETTTPGQV
+442 QFPTETTTP
-454 AAPAVAPAAAPVSTT
+454 APAVAPVSTT
-469 TNTPIQT
+469 MNMSVQA

-482 PTETTIP
+482 PTVSATP
-489 TQEPATTPT
+489 TQAPATAPT
-498 MMNAPIQTPAPA
+498 EMVAPAKAPTPA
-510 QTPTV
+510 QTPTA
-515 STAPVQAPAPAP
+515 SATPVQAPASAP
-527 TEPVMPAPTEPTASS
+527 TDPTASS
-542 APAAPTETATSSTP
+542 KPA
-556 VAPMT
+556 APMT
-561 PATPVMPATST
+561 PAAPVM
-572 TQSNPFL
+572 QSNPFL
-579 QNSTTPTQNTPAS
+579 QNSATPAQNTPAS
-592 PTTPNTQNIPTA
+592 STTPNAQSVATTLAN
-604 PINPAPTPAATANPV
+604 PTPTQATTINPV
-619 SAPITPANPAP
+619 STPITPANPAP
-630 TPATPTNLTMPTPPI
+630 APAAPINSTMPTPPI

>member
-1 MSIFDFIKKGPSAQ
+1 MSIFDFIKKGPAAQ
-15 TGANSAGSAVAGAE
+15 TGANSAGGAVAGAE

-46 VIVLPT
+46 IIVLPT

-111 TREYFLVNLQG
+111 TRGYFLVNLQG

-226 IKAHLLPI
+226 VKAHLTPI

-257 FTFGSSSSANINGG
+257 FTFGSSSSANMNGG

-410 MTPQNSA
+410 MTPQNSVA
-417 TSTPAVS
+417 S
-424 ASNEN
+424 APNDSSPNKN
-429 QIPANENQNPAPM
+429 QTPANENQNPASM
-442 QYSTETTTPGQV
+442 QFPTETTTPTPV
-454 AAPAVAPAAAPVSTT
+454 AAPVSTT
-469 TNTPIQT
+469 MNTPVQT

-482 PTETTIP
+482 PTVSTTPIQASAPAPIEP
-489 TQEPATTPT
+489 TALSTHAVPATPV
-498 MMNAPIQTPAPA
+498 APVMPSAPA
-510 QTPTV
+510 QTPTA
-515 STAPVQAPAPAP
+515 SSAPTQAPAPAP
-527 TEPVMPAPTEPTASS
+527 SATNAPTAPATQANPVVQANPFIQNPVSPAQTVTASAQNPVTPTQGVTS
-542 APAAPTETATSSTP
+542 PAHDMASPAQN
-556 VAPMT
+556 T
-561 PATPVMPATST
+561 PATP
-572 TQSNPFL
+572 
-579 QNSTTPTQNTPAS
+579 
-592 PTTPNTQNIPTA
+592 
-604 PINPAPTPAATANPV
+604 INPSPV
-619 SAPITPANPAP
+619 SAPTINSA
-630 TPATPTNLTMPTPPI
+630 MPTPPI

>member
-15 TGANSAGSAVAGAE
+15 TGINSAGGAVAGAE

-46 VIVLPT
+46 IIVLST

-122 QKKPVAFKIITAHSP
+122 QKKPVAFKVITAHSP

-226 IKAHLLPI
+226 IKARLTPI

-247 IPKMSEKNIH
+247 IPKMSEKDIH
-257 FTFGSSSSANINGG
+257 FTFGSSSSANMNGG

-410 MTPQNSA
+410 MTPQN
-417 TSTPAVS
+417 TVTPAPDASAPSVS
-424 ASNEN
+424 APSEN
-429 QIPANENQNPAPM
+429 QAPAPM
-442 QYSTETTTPGQV
+442 QFPTETTTSI
-454 AAPAVAPAAAPVSTT
+454 PAAAPVSTT
-469 TNTPIQT
+469 MNMPVQA

-482 PTETTIP
+482 PTVS
-489 TQEPATTPT
+489 ATPT
-498 MMNAPIQTPAPA
+498 
-510 QTPTV
+510 
-515 STAPVQAPAPAP
+515 QAPAPTP
-527 TEPVMPAPTEPTASS
+527 TPTASATPVQATAPAPTEPTASS
-542 APAAPTETATSSTP
+542 AP

-561 PATPVMPATST
+561 PASPVMST
-572 TQSNPFL
+572 IQSNPFL
-579 QNSTTPTQNTPAS
+579 QNSATPAQNTPAS

-604 PINPAPTPAATANPV
+604 PINPAPTPAATVNPV
-619 SAPITPANPAP
+619 STPITPANPTP
-630 TPATPTNLTMPTPPI
+630 TPAAPTNLTMPTPPI

>member
-1 MSIFDFIKKGPSAQ
+1 MSIFDFIKKGPGAQ
-15 TGANSAGSAVAGAE
+15 AGVNSAGGAVAGTE
-29 SAEIL
+29 GAEIL
-34 ANLVLNTIDSGV
+34 ANLVLNTTDSGV
-46 VIVLPT
+46 IIVLPT

-111 TREYFLVNLQG
+111 TRGYFLVNLQG
-122 QKKPVAFKIITAHSP
+122 QKKPVAFKVITAHSP

-151 LEAESEQTEFIS
+151 LEAESEQAEFIS

-202 HKSSQHLGK
+202 KKSSQHLGK

-226 IKAHLLPI
+226 IKAHLTPI

-257 FTFGSSSSANINGG
+257 FTFGSSSSANMNGG

-410 MTPQNSA
+410 MTPQN
-417 TSTPAVS
+417 TTDSTPNTS
-424 ASNEN
+424 NPGISEPNEN
-429 QIPANENQNPAPM
+429 QTPAPM
-442 QYSTETTTPGQV
+442 QFSTETTTPNQV
-454 AAPAVAPAAAPVSTT
+454 AAPVSTT
-469 TNTPIQT
+469 MNMPVQA

-482 PTETTIP
+482 PTVSAMP
-489 TQEPATTPT
+489 TQA
-498 MMNAPIQTPAPA
+498 PAPT

-515 STAPVQAPAPAP
+515 SATPTQMPAP
-527 TEPVMPAPTEPTASS
+527 TPTESTISAPTEPTASS
-542 APAAPTETATSSTP
+542 TPAAPMAPAAPVVSA
-556 VAPMT
+556 
-561 PATPVMPATST
+561 MPT
-572 TQSNPFL
+572 TQTNPFL
-579 QNSTTPTQNTPAS
+579 QNSATPAQNTPAS
-592 PTTPNTQNIPTA
+592 PTTPNAQSVATTLA
-604 PINPAPTPAATANPV
+604 NPAPTQAATVNPV
-619 SAPITPANPAP
+619 SNPITPANPNP
-630 TPATPTNLTMPTPPI
+630 TSATPINPAMPTPPI
-645 TPTNPNILNK
+645 APTNPNILNK

>member
-1 MSIFDFIKKGPSAQ
+1 MSIFDFIKKGPATQ
-15 TGANSAGSAVAGAE
+15 TTTSNTSGAVAGAE

-46 VIVLPT
+46 IIVLPT

-122 QKKPVAFKIITAHSP
+122 QKKPVAFKIITTHSP

-226 IKAHLLPI
+226 IKAHLTPI

-257 FTFGSSSSANINGG
+257 FTFGSSSSANMNGG

-280 AVDVDFLR
+280 AIDVDFLR

-410 MTPQNSA
+410 MTPQNSV
-417 TSTPAVS
+417 TSVPNDS
-424 ASNEN
+424 SPNEN
-429 QIPANENQNPAPM
+429 QSPAPM
-442 QYSTETTTPGQV
+442 QFSTETTAPI
-454 AAPAVAPAAAPVSTT
+454 PAVAPVSTT
-469 TNTPIQT
+469 MNMPVQT

-482 PTETTIP
+482 QT
-489 TQEPATTPT
+489 ASA
-498 MMNAPIQTPAPA
+498 MPI
-510 QTPTV
+510 
-515 STAPVQAPAPAP
+515 QAPAPVTTEATAPSVPVAP
-527 TEPVMPAPTEPTASS
+527 TEPAALSAPT
-542 APAAPTETATSSTP
+542 
-556 VAPMT
+556 APMA

-579 QNSTTPTQNTPAS
+579 QNSTTPTQSTPAS
-592 PTTPNTQNIPTA
+592 STAPNTQNIPTA
-604 PINPAPTPAATANPV
+604 PINPVPTSATPVNPV
-619 SAPITPANPAP
+619 STPITPANPAQ
-630 TPATPTNLTMPTPPI
+630 TPAAPISPSMPTPPI

>member
-15 TGANSAGSAVAGAE
+15 TGINSAGGVVAGAE

-46 VIVLPT
+46 IIVLPT

-226 IKAHLLPI
+226 IKAHLTPI

-257 FTFGSSSSANINGG
+257 FTFGSSSSANMNGG

-410 MTPQNSA
+410 MTPQNSVA
-417 TSTPAVS
+417 SNPAVS

-429 QIPANENQNPAPM
+429 QTPTPM
-442 QYSTETTTPGQV
+442 QFSTEMNTP
-454 AAPAVAPAAAPVSTT
+454 APAAVPVSTT
-469 TNTPIQT
+469 MNTPMQT
-476 EAPMQA
+476 EAPIQA
-482 PTETTIP
+482 PASVQTP
-489 TQEPATTPT
+489 TVSTTP
-498 MMNAPIQTPAPA
+498 IQAPA
-510 QTPTV
+510 QTPTA
-515 STAPVQAPAPAP
+515 STTSIQAPAPATAEPAASATP
-527 TEPVMPAPTEPTASS
+527 TVQTE
-542 APAAPTETATSSTP
+542 PAAPSAPT
-556 VAPMT
+556 APMT
-561 PATPVMPATST
+561 PAAPVMPAM
-572 TQSNPFL
+572 QFNPFL
-579 QNSTTPTQNTPAS
+579 QNSATPAQNTSAS
-592 PTTPNTQNIPTA
+592 PTAPNTQGIPTA
-604 PINPAPTPAATANPV
+604 PINPAPTPAATVNPV
-619 SAPITPANPAP
+619 STPITPANPAQ
-630 TPATPTNLTMPTPPI
+630 TPAAPISPSMPTPPI

>member
-1 MSIFDFIKKGPSAQ
+1 MSIFDFIKKGPGAQ
-15 TGANSAGSAVAGAE
+15 TSANSAGGAVAGAE

-46 VIVLPT
+46 IIVLST

-64 LLGGQMAQN
+64 LLGGQMSQN

-257 FTFGSSSSANINGG
+257 FTFGSSSSANMNGG

-410 MTPQNSA
+410 MTPQNSTA
-417 TSTPAVS
+417 STSAVSTP
-424 ASNEN
+424 NEN
-429 QIPANENQNPAPM
+429 QTPAPM
-442 QYSTETTTPGQV
+442 QFPTEMTTPSQ
-454 AAPAVAPAAAPVSTT
+454 AAVPVSTT
-469 TNTPIQT
+469 MNTPIQT
-476 EAPMQA
+476 ETPMQA
-482 PTETTIP
+482 PTVS
-489 TQEPATTPT
+489 A
-498 MMNAPIQTPAPA
+498 MPI
-510 QTPTV
+510 
-515 STAPVQAPAPAP
+515 QAPAPAT
-527 TEPVMPAPTEPTASS
+527 TEATASFTPAAMM
-542 APAAPTETATSSTP
+542 APAAPVMSANPVISNVSTTPSTP
-556 VAPMT
+556 VTPTASPT
-561 PATPVMPATST
+561 PATPAAPVMQT
-572 TQSNPFL
+572 NPFL
-579 QNSTTPTQNTPAS
+579 QNTTPTTQNTPA
-592 PTTPNTQNIPTA
+592 T
-604 PINPAPTPAATANPV
+604 PINP
-619 SAPITPANPAP
+619 
-630 TPATPTNLTMPTPPI
+630 TMPTPSI

>member
-1 MSIFDFIKKGPSAQ
+1 MSIFDFIKKGPGAQ
-15 TGANSAGSAVAGAE
+15 TGANSTGGAVAGAE

-46 VIVLPT
+46 IIVLPT

-73 FLGAKLEDIL
+73 FLGSKLEDIL

-122 QKKPVAFKIITAHSP
+122 QKKPVAFKVITAHSP

-226 IKAHLLPI
+226 IKAHLTPI

-257 FTFGSSSSANINGG
+257 FTFGSSSSANMNGG

-410 MTPQNSA
+410 MTPQNTA
-417 TSTPAVS
+417 TSASDTS
-424 ASNEN
+424 APSEN
-429 QIPANENQNPAPM
+429 QTPAPM
-442 QYSTETTTPGQV
+442 QFPAEATTLT
-454 AAPAVAPAAAPVSTT
+454 PAVAPVSTT
-469 TNTPIQT
+469 MNTPIQT

-482 PTETTIP
+482 PTVSTTPVQVSAPAQAPIASSTP
-489 TQEPATTPT
+489 TQAPAPAPTEPA
-498 MMNAPIQTPAPA
+498 IPAPA

-515 STAPVQAPAPAP
+515 STALVQTPAPAINLE
-527 TEPVMPAPTEPTASS
+527 TAASS

-561 PATPVMPATST
+561 PAAPIMST
-572 TQSNPFL
+572 IQSNSFL
-579 QNSTTPTQNTPAS
+579 QNSATPAQNTPAS

-630 TPATPTNLTMPTPPI
+630 TPAAPTNLTMPTPPI

>member
-1 MSIFDFIKKGPSAQ
+1 MSIFDFIKKGPGAQ
-15 TGANSAGSAVAGAE
+15 TGANSTGGAVAGAE

-46 VIVLPT
+46 IIVLPT

-226 IKAHLLPI
+226 IKAHLTPI

-257 FTFGSSSSANINGG
+257 FTFGSSSSANMNGG

-360 YIVKERVEAMSG
+360 YIVKERVEAMGG

-424 ASNEN
+424 TPNEN
-429 QIPANENQNPAPM
+429 QTPAPI
-442 QYSTETTTPGQV
+442 QFPTETTAPTPV
-454 AAPAVAPAAAPVSTT
+454 ATPVSTT

-476 EAPMQA
+476 EASMQA
-482 PTETTIP
+482 PTVSTMPVQTEAPMQVP
-489 TQEPATTPT
+489 TASATQ
-498 MMNAPIQTPAPA
+498 IQVPAPA
-510 QTPTV
+510 T
-515 STAPVQAPAPAP
+515 
-527 TEPVMPAPTEPTASS
+527 TEPTASS
-542 APAAPTETATSSTP
+542 TPAAMMAPAA
-556 VAPMT
+556 
-561 PATPVMPATST
+561 PVMPATST

-579 QNSTTPTQNTPAS
+579 QNNTTTVQNTPAS
-592 PTTPNTQNIPTA
+592 STAPNTQSIPTA
-604 PINPAPTPAATANPV
+604 PINPTPTSATSVNPV
-619 SAPITPANPAP
+619 STPITPANP
-630 TPATPTNLTMPTPPI
+630 TPTSTTQINSAMPNPPI

>member
-1 MSIFDFIKKGPSAQ
+1 MSIFDFIKKGPAAQ
-15 TGANSAGSAVAGAE
+15 TGANSTGGVVAGAE

-46 VIVLPT
+46 IIVLST

-226 IKAHLLPI
+226 IKAHLTPI

-247 IPKMSEKNIH
+247 IPKMSEKSIH
-257 FTFGSSSSANINGG
+257 FTFGSSSSANMNGG

-410 MTPQNSA
+410 MTPQNSVV
-417 TSTPAVS
+417 SNPAVS

-429 QIPANENQNPAPM
+429 QPPAPM
-442 QYSTETTTPGQV
+442 QFSTETATPIQ
-454 AAPAVAPAAAPVSTT
+454 APASTIVDTPIKTETPMQAPTTSTIS
-469 TNTPIQT
+469 IQT

-482 PTETTIP
+482 PTTSAIP
-489 TQEPATTPT
+489 TQ
-498 MMNAPIQTPAPA
+498 MPAPA
-510 QTPTV
+510 QTPTA
-515 STAPVQAPAPAP
+515 SAAPVQTPAPIPTLVQTPTVSTTPVQEPAPAP
-527 TEPVMPAPTEPTASS
+527 TESVIPAPTEPTASS
-542 APAAPTETATSSTP
+542 APAAPI
-556 VAPMT
+556 T
-561 PATPVMPATST
+561 PATSAM
-572 TQSNPFL
+572 QSNPFL
-579 QNSTTPTQNTPAS
+579 QNSATPAQNTPAS

-630 TPATPTNLTMPTPPI
+630 TPAAPTNLTMPNPPI

>member
-1 MSIFDFIKKGPSAQ
+1 MSIFDFIKKGPGAQ
-15 TGANSAGSAVAGAE
+15 AGANSAGGAVAGAE

-46 VIVLPT
+46 IIVLST

-88 QGVAIPAQNNLV
+88 QGVTIPAQNNLV

-122 QKKPVAFKIITAHSP
+122 QKKPVAFKVITAHSP

-257 FTFGSSSSANINGG
+257 FTFGSSSSANMNGG

-410 MTPQNSA
+410 MTPQNSVA
-417 TSTPAVS
+417 STPNISTPSVS
-424 ASNEN
+424 EPSEN
-429 QIPANENQNPAPM
+429 QAPAPM
-442 QYSTETTTPGQV
+442 QFPTETTTP
-454 AAPAVAPAAAPVSTT
+454 APAVAPVSTT
-469 TNTPIQT
+469 MNTPIQT
-476 EAPMQA
+476 EAPVQAQTASSTSTQA
-482 PTETTIP
+482 PAP
-489 TQEPATTPT
+489 TQTPT
-498 MMNAPIQTPAPA
+498 VSATPTQMPAPTPTTANEPVQTQTPIQTPAN
-510 QTPTV
+510 TPT
-515 STAPVQAPAPAP
+515 TP
-527 TEPVMPAPTEPTASS
+527 TTRT
-542 APAAPTETATSSTP
+542 
-556 VAPMT
+556 
-561 PATPVMPATST
+561 
-572 TQSNPFL
+572 NPFL
-579 QNSTTPTQNTPAS
+579 QNSATPAQNTPAS
-592 PTTPNTQNIPTA
+592 STA
-604 PINPAPTPAATANPV
+604 PNAQSVAITLANPAPTQAATVNPV
-619 SAPITPANPAP
+619 SNPITPANPNP
-630 TPATPTNLTMPTPPI
+630 TSATPINPAMPNPPI
-645 TPTNPNILNK
+645 MPTNPNILNK

>member
-15 TGANSAGSAVAGAE
+15 AGANSAGGAVAGAE

-46 VIVLPT
+46 IIVLPT

-64 LLGGQMAQN
+64 LLGGQVAQN

-111 TREYFLVNLQG
+111 TRGYFLVNLQG
-122 QKKPVAFKIITAHSP
+122 QKKPVAFKVITAHSP

-226 IKAHLLPI
+226 IKAHLTPI

-257 FTFGSSSSANINGG
+257 FTFGSSSSANMNGG

-410 MTPQNSA
+410 MTPQNSVA
-417 TSTPAVS
+417 SVPSISTPNVS
-424 ASNEN
+424 APSEN
-429 QIPANENQNPAPM
+429 QAPAPM
-442 QYSTETTTPGQV
+442 QFPTEATTP
-454 AAPAVAPAAAPVSTT
+454 APAAAPVSTT
-469 TNTPIQT
+469 TNMPIQT

-482 PTETTIP
+482 PTMS
-489 TQEPATTPT
+489 ATSIQ
-498 MMNAPIQTPAPA
+498 AP
-510 QTPTV
+510 
-515 STAPVQAPAPAP
+515 APAPAP
-527 TEPVMPAPTEPTASS
+527 TESVISAPTEPTASSAPVVPTEPTASS
-542 APAAPTETATSSTP
+542 APAAPI
-556 VAPMT
+556 T
-561 PATPVMPATST
+561 PASPVVSAMPT
-572 TQSNPFL
+572 TQTNPFL
-579 QNSTTPTQNTPAS
+579 QNSATPAQNTPAS
-592 PTTPNTQNIPTA
+592 PTTPNAQSVATTLA
-604 PINPAPTPAATANPV
+604 NPAPTQAATINPV
-619 SAPITPANPAP
+619 STAITPANPNP
-630 TPATPTNLTMPTPPI
+630 TSATPINPAMPTPPI

>member
-1 MSIFDFIKKGPSAQ
+1 MSIFDFIKKGPGAQ
-15 TGANSAGSAVAGAE
+15 MGANSAGGAVAGAE

-46 VIVLPT
+46 IIVLST

-122 QKKPVAFKIITAHSP
+122 QKKPVAFKVITAHSP

-226 IKAHLLPI
+226 IKAHLTPI

-257 FTFGSSSSANINGG
+257 FTFGSSSSANMNGG

-280 AVDVDFLR
+280 SIDVDFLR

-410 MTPQNSA
+410 MTPQNSVA
-417 TSTPAVS
+417 SNPAVS
-424 ASNEN
+424 ASSEN
-429 QIPANENQNPAPM
+429 QTPAPM
-442 QYSTETTTPGQV
+442 QFSTDTTTPSQV
-454 AAPAVAPAAAPVSTT
+454 AVPAVAPVSTT

-482 PTETTIP
+482 PTVSTIP
-489 TQEPATTPT
+489 TREPATTPT
-498 MMNAPIQTPAPA
+498 MTNAPIQTPAPA
-510 QTPTV
+510 QTPTA
-515 STAPVQAPAPAP
+515 STMPVQTPVPAP

-561 PATPVMPATST
+561 PAAPVMSANPVI
-572 TQSNPFL
+572 SNV
-579 QNSTTPTQNTPAS
+579 STTPSTPATQ
-592 PTTPNTQNIPTA
+592 TT
-604 PINPAPTPAATANPV
+604 
-619 SAPITPANPAP
+619 SP
-630 TPATPTNLTMPTPPI
+630 TPATPTAPVMQTNPFLQNTTTTTQNTPATPNNANMPTPPI

>member
-1 MSIFDFIKKGPSAQ
+1 MSIFDFIKKGPAAQ
-15 TGANSAGSAVAGAE
+15 TGANSAGGAVAGAE

-46 VIVLPT
+46 IIVLPT

-64 LLGGQMAQN
+64 LLGGQVAQN

-122 QKKPVAFKIITAHSP
+122 QKKPVAFKVITAHSP

-151 LEAESEQTEFIS
+151 LEAESEQAEFIS

-202 HKSSQHLGK
+202 KKSSQHLGK

-226 IKAHLLPI
+226 IKAHLTPI

-257 FTFGSSSSANINGG
+257 FTFGSSSSANMNGG

-410 MTPQNSA
+410 MTPQNS
-417 TSTPAVS
+417 V
-424 ASNEN
+424 ASVPNDSSPNKN
-429 QIPANENQNPAPM
+429 QTPANENQNPAPM
-442 QYSTETTTPGQV
+442 QYSTETTAPTPV
-454 AAPAVAPAAAPVSTT
+454 TAPVSTT
-469 TNTPIQT
+469 MNTPVQT

-482 PTETTIP
+482 QT
-489 TQEPATTPT
+489 ASA
-498 MMNAPIQTPAPA
+498 MPIQVPAPVTTEA
-510 QTPTV
+510 
-515 STAPVQAPAPAP
+515 TAPSVPVAP
-527 TEPVMPAPTEPTASS
+527 TEPAALSAPT
-542 APAAPTETATSSTP
+542 
-556 VAPMT
+556 APMA

-592 PTTPNTQNIPTA
+592 STAPNTQNIPTA
-604 PINPAPTPAATANPV
+604 PINPVPTSATPV
-619 SAPITPANPAP
+619 NQVSTPITPANPAQ
-630 TPATPTNLTMPTPPI
+630 TPAAPINSAMPTPPI

>member
-1 MSIFDFIKKGPSAQ
+1 MSIFDFIKKGPGAQ
-15 TGANSAGSAVAGAE
+15 TGANSTGGAVAGAE

-46 VIVLPT
+46 IIVLST

-122 QKKPVAFKIITAHSP
+122 QKKPVAFKVITAHSP

-257 FTFGSSSSANINGG
+257 FTFGSSSSANMNGG

-417 TSTPAVS
+417 ASTSAVSTP
-424 ASNEN
+424 NEN
-429 QIPANENQNPAPM
+429 QTPAPM
-442 QYSTETTTPGQV
+442 QFPTEMTTPSQV
-454 AAPAVAPAAAPVSTT
+454 VAPV
-469 TNTPIQT
+469 
-476 EAPMQA
+476 
-482 PTETTIP
+482 
-489 TQEPATTPT
+489 
-498 MMNAPIQTPAPA
+498 QTPAPA
-510 QTPTV
+510 PSEAITPAQAEVSTPTIANTPV
-515 STAPVQAPAPAP
+515 QTQAPMQRPTTSTMPVQTSAPAPTPTASATPVQAPAPAP
-527 TEPVMPAPTEPTASS
+527 TESTASSTPAAPTEPTASS
-542 APAAPTETATSSTP
+542 APAAP
-556 VAPMT
+556 MT
-561 PATPVMPATST
+561 PAAPVMPAM
-572 TQSNPFL
+572 QSNPFL
-579 QNSTTPTQNTPAS
+579 QNSATPTQNAPAS
-592 PTTPNTQNIPTA
+592 PTVPNTQNIPTA
-604 PINPAPTPAATANPV
+604 PINPVPTSATPV
-619 SAPITPANPAP
+619 NQVSTPITPANPAQ
-630 TPATPTNLTMPTPPI
+630 TPAIPINTTMPTPPI

>member
-1 MSIFDFIKKGPSAQ
+1 MSIFDFIKKGPGAQ
-15 TGANSAGSAVAGAE
+15 AGANSAGGAVAGAE

-46 VIVLPT
+46 IIVLST

-64 LLGGQMAQN
+64 LLGGQMSQN

-122 QKKPVAFKIITAHSP
+122 QKKPVAFKVITAHSP

-257 FTFGSSSSANINGG
+257 FTFGSSSSANMNGG

-417 TSTPAVS
+417 ASTSAVSTP
-424 ASNEN
+424 NEN
-429 QIPANENQNPAPM
+429 QTPAPM
-442 QYSTETTTPGQV
+442 QFSTEITAPTPV
-454 AAPAVAPAAAPVSTT
+454 ATPVSTT
-469 TNTPIQT
+469 MNTPMQT

-482 PTETTIP
+482 PTVSTIP
-489 TQEPATTPT
+489 TREPATTPT
-498 MMNAPIQTPAPA
+498 MTNAPIQTPAPA
-510 QTPTV
+510 QTPTA
-515 STAPVQAPAPAP
+515 STMPVQTPA
-527 TEPVMPAPTEPTASS
+527 PAPTEPTASS
-542 APAAPTETATSSTP
+542 TPAAPI
-556 VAPMT
+556 T
-561 PATPVMPATST
+561 PAASAM
-572 TQSNPFL
+572 QSNPFL
-579 QNSTTPTQNTPAS
+579 QNSATPAQNTPAS
-592 PTTPNTQNIPTA
+592 STIPNAQSIPTA
-604 PINPAPTPAATANPV
+604 PINPNPTPAATVNPV
-619 SAPITPANPAP
+619 STPITPANPTP
-630 TPATPTNLTMPTPPI
+630 TPATPINPTMPTPPI